1 MGQILIEILRFFYS
15 EEKQPFNFHSHLMQ
29 TAQGSKK
36 SFPEKV
42 KKLFAVIP
50 NKQKA
55 IFVNLS
61 DENFSEYFNGFLNSN
76 EFAIPK

>member
-1 MGQILIEILRFFYS
+1 MEILNYFYT
-15 EEKQPFNFHSHLMQ
+15 EDKQQFNFHSHLMESNQ
-29 TAQGSKK
+29 QGKK
-36 SFPEKV
+36 RTFPEQV

-61 DENFSEYFNGFLNSN
+61 D
-76 EFAIPK
+76 